1 MKPASCRK
9 PGYTR
14 RPAPGYQAGTVA
26 MTFSWNHAWGRV
38 VACWLTAV
46 GALRV
51 SIGPPIIVSVRG
63 RHLCFDAAMIAAAA
77 SQGTDGWHPASS
89 TEERRVGKEVVSKC
103 RYRWAPYQS
112 KKK

>member
-51 SIGPPIIVSVRG
+51 SIVPPIIVGVRG
-63 RHLCFDAAMIAAAA
+63 RHLCFDAAMTAA
-77 SQGTDGWHPASS
+77 SAQQGTDGWHHPRTLAPRPQRANPPPPESATIYTPSFPA
-89 TEERRVGKEVVSKC
+89 
-103 RYRWAPYQS
+103 
-112 KKK
+112 